1 MVEHTSANAPA
12 RDWRLV
18 MLAGGASFA
27 VSYALFQY
35 VFPVGRWVAT
45 ASAPVASLFLS
56 AIVAFLAMA
65 LTLAVLSR
73 KLRRDNLRM
82 RVAIN
87 NMSQGL
93 CMFDGN
99 ERLVVCNQRYMDM
112 YKVSGD
118 VVKPGITL
126 QNLLK
131 YRISNGSFTRDPV
144 EYRRDLV
151 GAMSAG
157 KTTSTEVKSANGRS
171 ITVINRPMPDG
182 GWVATHEDITERRDA
197 ERERVSMQEQ
207 QQRRAVIE
215 QAIAVFRQRVEDHL
229 KTVGEGAKDDACDRH
244 DLIQQLRPDVSERRW
259 RSVRFE

>member
-18 MLAGGASFA
+18 ILAGGASFA
-27 VSYALFQY
+27 TSYALFHY

-73 KLRRDNLRM
+73 MLRMDNLRM

-112 YKVSGD
+112 YTVSG
-118 VVKPGITL
+118 
-126 QNLLK
+126 
-131 YRISNGSFTRDPV
+131 
-144 EYRRDLV
+144 RR
-151 GAMSAG
+151 
-157 KTTSTEVKSANGRS
+157 R
-171 ITVINRPMPDG
+171 
-182 GWVATHEDITERRDA
+182 
-197 ERERVSMQEQ
+197 
-207 QQRRAVIE
+207 
-215 QAIAVFRQRVEDHL
+215 
-229 KTVGEGAKDDACDRH
+229 
-244 DLIQQLRPDVSERRW
+244 
-259 RSVRFE
+259 

>member
-27 VSYALFQY
+27 VSYALFHY

-73 KLRRDNLRM
+73 MLRADNLRM

-131 YRISNGSFTRDPV
+131 YRISNGSFTGDPV

-157 KTTSTEVKSANGRS
+157 NTTSTEVKSANGRS
-171 ITVINRPMPDG
+171 ITVINRPMADG
-182 GWVATHEDITERRDA
+182 GWVATHEE
-197 ERERVSMQEQ
+197 
-207 QQRRAVIE
+207 
-215 QAIAVFRQRVEDHL
+215 
-229 KTVGEGAKDDACDRH
+229 
-244 DLIQQLRPDVSERRW
+244 
-259 RSVRFE
+259 